1 MSKEGY
7 KRLCNRIRNS
17 RLYYLLY
24 YKHTKKHKQELK
36 DTTNRVYDRFLDVMG
51 RRHPQD
57 KR

>member
-1 MSKEGY
+1 MNK
-7 KRLCNRIRNS
+7 IRNS
-17 RLYYLLY
+17 RLYYWLY